1 MKEIDFDLI
10 INRFLE
16 EYRKNKDKSRI
27 NIMLTLQEHIEVLRL
42 IEKMRKDDI
51 TK

>member
-10 INRFLE
+10 VNRFLE
-16 EYRKNKDKSRI
+16 EWKKNKDKSRM

-42 IEKMRKDDI
+42 IEKMRK
-51 TK
+51 